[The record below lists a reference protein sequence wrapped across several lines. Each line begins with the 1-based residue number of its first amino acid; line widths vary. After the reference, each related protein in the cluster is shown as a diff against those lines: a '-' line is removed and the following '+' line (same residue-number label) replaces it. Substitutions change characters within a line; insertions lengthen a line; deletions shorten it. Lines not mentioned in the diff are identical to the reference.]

1 MKKLRVPDIFVG
13 ALADLSELFFAWA
26 KRKGFGRQ
34 DAELILRLFPAPIQ
48 NLTCFLDRLT
58 GLWRYEYG
66 EPIDLPGGA
75 PLFGTHMYQQ
85 ADMLFDVL
93 VRAQRLLSPDK
104 FSKYIQRLANP
115 EKHEDT
121 LVEFAPVLRLNAWT
135 ELEYEAEGY
144 AEGNKTIDWL
154 IRTEEVSILIDVKN
168 RTKDLLESLVR
179 FQAGV
184 RNPDGSMP
192 DPTHDTM
199 SLFRSLETKFRSRPA
214 TEFTQVAWI
223 RTRLMQEEHELT
235 AAFWELDASRVHAVL
250 LGDFA
255 DDVYVLARDARV
267 KQLVLTVLQS
277 RESRRFVF
285 QRGQP

>member
-1 MKKLRVPDIFVG
+1 MKKPRVPDILVG
-13 ALADLSELFFAWA
+13 AVADLSELFFVWA

-66 EPIDLPGGA
+66 EPIDLRGGA
-75 PLFGTHMYQQ
+75 AVFGTQMYQQ
-85 ADMLFDVL
+85 ADRLFDV
-93 VRAQRLLSPDK
+93 VVCAQRRLSPDK
-104 FSKYIQRLANP
+104 FSKYIQRLAIP

-121 LVEFAPVLRLNAWT
+121 LVEFAPILRLSAWT
-135 ELEYEAEGY
+135 ELEYEVEGH

-168 RTKDLLESLVR
+168 RTKDLLESLVK
-179 FQAGV
+179 FQAGE
-184 RNPDGSMP
+184 RKPDGSVP

-199 SLFRSLETKFRSRPA
+199 SLFRSLESKFRSRPT

-235 AAFWELDASRVHAVL
+235 SAFWELDASRVHAVL

-255 DDVYVLARDARV
+255 DDVYILAHDACV
-267 KQLVLTVLQS
+267 KQLVLTALQC